1 MLRLLTGVNRER
13 TGGEK
18 MLPAAR
24 FSGSRQRS
32 GGWAGMTV
40 AMDFGGE
47 LRALL
52 EKRGLSLREAA
63 RLVPCDAGYL
73 SRLAHGARHPSAA
86 MAARLDQVLD
96 AGGRLA
102 GCAGREPDEA
112 ELDEM
117 RRRELLGIFT
127 MAGAA
132 LASGISIDPDR
143 VSSVA
148 GRAQVIDAEVLDDL
162 AALNAHLWR
171 VFALARSKM
180 LVFPLVREQLDVLL
194 GCLARPQDSAVY
206 GRLCELAGDVFQLA
220 GEVMFD
226 ANQYTEAAHCYAL
239 AAAAS
244 KEAGAVDLWACAL
257 VRHAFIGVYEHR
269 FTAAAPMLDL
279 AAGLARRGDSS
290 LSTRYWVAAVQAETY
305 AGLGEMERC
314 GRALDAA
321 DRVRESSGQ
330 VHNGGWLR
338 FDGSRLAEQRGT
350 CYAALG
356 RPDLAE
362 AALTAA
368 LGGHLSPRRRAG
380 VHIDLAAVGAQKRK
394 ADAVIEHGRSA
405 VEIARQTSSGV
416 VARRLA
422 GLRSALT
429 PLLRDPAVRDLDDEI
444 ASLATAA
451 GVS

>member
-1 MLRLLTGVNRER
+1 
-13 TGGEK
+13 

-24 FSGSRQRS
+24 LSGSRQRS

-40 AMDFGGE
+40 DMDFGCE

-52 EKRGLSLREAA
+52 EERGLSLREAA

-73 SRLAHGARHPSAA
+73 SRLAHGARRPSAA
-86 MAARLDQVLD
+86 MAARLDQVLG
-96 AGGRLA
+96 AGGRLT

-132 LASGISIDPDR
+132 LASGTSIDPDR
-143 VSSVA
+143 VGSVA
-148 GRAQVIDAEVLDDL
+148 GRARVVDAEVLDEL

-180 LVFPLVREQLDVLL
+180 LVF
-194 GCLARPQDSAVY
+194 
-206 GRLCELAGDVFQLA
+206 QLA

-226 ANQYTEAAHCYAL
+226 ANQYTDAAHCYAL
-239 AAAAS
+239 AASAS
-244 KEAGAVDLWACAL
+244 KEADAADLWACAL
-257 VRHAFIGVYEHR
+257 VRHAFIGMYERR

-305 AGLGEMERC
+305 AGLGEMDGC

-321 DRVRESSGQ
+321 EKVQSLGGH

-350 CYAALG
+350 CYATLG

-362 AALTAA
+362 SALAAALS
-368 LGGHLSPRRRAG
+368 GHLSPRRRAG
-380 VHIDLAAVGAQKRK
+380 VPIDLAAVWAQQRK

-405 VEIARQTSSGV
+405 VGIARETGSGV

-422 GLRSALT
+422 GLRGVLM
-429 PLLRDPAVRDLDDEI
+429 PLLRDPAVRVLDDEI
-444 ASLATAA
+444 ASLNAAA